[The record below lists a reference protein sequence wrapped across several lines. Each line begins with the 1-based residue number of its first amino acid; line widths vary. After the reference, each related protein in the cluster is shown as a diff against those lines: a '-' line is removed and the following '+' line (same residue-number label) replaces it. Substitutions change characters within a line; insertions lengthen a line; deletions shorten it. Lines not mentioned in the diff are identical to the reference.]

1 MHCLGT
7 YLVRDAHRRVGFAS
21 LCIHCDIKITFSRSL
36 RVAMGMHRILLLGA
50 EQSLS
55 RTSRIDA
62 QPLVGRLRIIIAGRI
77 PRAFPFRRATASGYQ
92 VEVTD

>member
-7 YLVRDAHRRVGFAS
+7 YLVCNAHCRVGFSS

-36 RVAMGMHRILLLGA
+36 RVAMRMQGILVLGA
-50 EQSLS
+50 EQSVS

-62 QPLVGRLRIIIAGRI
+62 QPLVGMLRIIIAGRI
-77 PRAFPFRRATASGYQ
+77 PRAFSFRRATASG
-92 VEVTD
+92 